1 MVAIT
6 TTAFLWLFPF
16 VNRFDRGQYRA
27 ITSATAFPHARH
39 GHHGQPGG
47 IMLDIIVNI
56 GQTTANPSWPGDA
69 LALAQRQQAFATG
82 LQVVAVHPSLMV
94 VPDAISLLAA
104 EEEHALK
111 RRDWW
116 LRLCRNAGI
125 GGEWEVIRGI
135 PTPALAKRS
144 RLADFMIGELRVS
157 DPDAPIGFDD
167 VTRALFA
174 HAAPMLL
181 VPDTYRDVLHADR
194 IVIAWNGSGEAA
206 RAVKAALP
214 LLTQASA
221 VQVLDGERG
230 GLPGI
235 SPPPLPLR
243 AWFQRHGIEAQWHPF
258 PVEHDEG
265 PALLAA
271 AKAFG
276 ADLLVMGAWGRS
288 RISELAMGGATRWI
302 LKHATL
308 PLFLAH

>member
-1 MVAIT
+1 MTAI
-6 TTAFLWLFPF
+6 
-16 VNRFDRGQYRA
+16 
-27 ITSATAFPHARH
+27 
-39 GHHGQPGG
+39 PGE

-56 GQTTANPSWPGDA
+56 GQTTTNPSWPADA
-69 LALAQRQQAFATG
+69 LALAQRQQAFVTG
-82 LQVVAVHPSLMV
+82 LQIIAVYPSLMA
-94 VPDAISLLAA
+94 VPEAISSLAA
-104 EEEHALK
+104 EEQNALN

-116 LRLCRNAGI
+116 LRLCENAGI

-135 PTPALAKRS
+135 STQALAKRS
-144 RLADFMIGELRVS
+144 RLADFMIGELRIS
-157 DPDAPIGFDD
+157 DPDALIGFDD

-174 HAAPMLL
+174 RAAPMLL
-181 VPDTYRDVLHADR
+181 VPDMCRDGLHVDR
-194 IVIAWNGSGEAA
+194 VAIAWNGSGEAA
-206 RAVKAALP
+206 QAVKAALP

-221 VQVLDGERG
+221 VQVLDGERS

-243 AWFQRHGIEAQWHPF
+243 AWFQRHGIEAEWQPF

-288 RISELAMGGATRWI
+288 RISEITLGGATRWM
-302 LKHATL
+302 LKHTTL